1 MICAS
6 AMFKGWSKGLA
17 RSCRVALV
25 ALPVIIMM
33 ACGGGGGGTASA
45 PGTGGTGITATGPV
59 AGFGSVIVNGIRF
72 EDSQARVQIDGN
84 AVQPNQLRLGMVANV
99 AGIKS
104 DAAITATSVVKAL
117 GSANTIDV
125 WSIAQGSVTSVAS
138 AGTFSV
144 AGMTMVTD
152 AGTVFEG
159 AMSSSGLT
167 TQTMV
172 RVWGQPISADF
183 KQWSVTRLEVLD
195 QASDTVSTGKIKLGT
210 THAYLNGIV
219 LTDSPVT
226 LKDGQLVRATGKL
239 ISSVTRSTLT
249 VSKITSLEDI
259 YNNANASGNAELQ
272 GVVTSV
278 LGTSTTTPAKVTRLT
293 IGTTVI
299 DTSNAT
305 LSPAG
310 ATIVQGSRVEAEG
323 SWNAGVLAAR
333 KIEVKSTQ
341 ELQEV
346 EIEGLIEQF
355 VSVADFTVRGQRCDA
370 SGLTKVNT
378 LRVGTKVH
386 LHGLKTGDVVRVTE
400 LEIE

>member
-6 AMFKGWSKGLA
+6 AMFKAWPTGLV
-17 RSCRVALV
+17 RNCRMAMI
-25 ALPVIIMM
+25 ALPVAIML

-84 AVQPNQLRLGMVANV
+84 AVSPSQLRLGMVANV

-104 DAAITATSVVKAL
+104 DASITATSVVKAL

-125 WSIAQGSVTSVAS
+125 WSIAQGSVTSLAT

-152 AGTVFEG
+152 PGTVYEG
-159 AMSSSGLT
+159 AMSSSGLI
-167 TQTMV
+167 TQTIV
-172 RVWGQPISADF
+172 KVWGQPISADF

-195 QASDTVSTGKIKLGT
+195 LASDTVSTGKIKLGT

-219 LTDSPVT
+219 LTDSPIA

-239 ISSVTRSTLT
+239 SSSVTRSTLT

-259 YNNANASGNAELQ
+259 YSNANATGNAELQ

-278 LGTSTTTPAKVTRLT
+278 LATSTTAPAKATRLA
-293 IGTTVI
+293 IG
-299 DTSNAT
+299 TSNAT

-310 ATIVQGSRVEAEG
+310 AAIAQGSRVEVEG
-323 SWNAGVLAAR
+323 SWNAGVLVAR

-370 SGLTKVNT
+370 SGLTKVGT
-378 LRVGTKVH
+378 LRVGTKVK

-400 LEIE
+400 LEIK